1 MWINPQSDENDYP
14 ESSRK
19 GKGIHFLMVMDI
31 DGVGRFEVEFFAH
44 EASKSLD
51 LNLYCPKGL
60 ESQFTTM
67 VRGLPQLLSNSTYRI
82 GRAKV
87 DTIKEPRSLMDVF
100 KSLPYRRVGVDV
112 TV

>member
-1 MWINPQSDENDYP
+1 
-14 ESSRK
+14 
-19 GKGIHFLMVMDI
+19 MDI

>member
-1 MWINPQSDENDYP
+1 
-14 ESSRK
+14 
-19 GKGIHFLMVMDI
+19 MVMDV

-44 EASKSLD
+44 ESSKSID
-51 LNLYCPKGL
+51 LSLYCPKGL
-60 ESQFTTM
+60 ETQFTTM
-67 VRGLPQLLSNSTYRI
+67 VRTLPQLLSNSSYRI
-82 GRAKV
+82 GKAKV